1 MSTALAHGIRIASI
15 TLLASLAGCSDA
27 STPGV
32 TDAGVDSAS
41 PTDVT
46 RTDAGATDAPAT
58 TDTPSSSRDVQA
70 VPNDIPAGQCG
81 SISADVAA
89 HVAAMSTGG
98 WAALN
103 RSHGMMMY
111 GCAGAAR
118 PQDCLATVPVADD
131 TNIGGNRSAIAA
143 AHLRVLYSATTR
155 SNFWTRSSADGRF
168 VGRGIYVHDLSRD
181 VEMRATGAM
190 YDPAFFPDN
199 SGFIY
204 QPNGRMCPM
213 SALTTGTPSA
223 VAVTGAGS
231 PCAGS
236 AVGLYQHLAASLDGS
251 DFWATSAGNAAWDD
265 GGHTRTLT
273 ETARNERWTATAQTT
288 LSLMANTG
296 AGFTAIGNRSV
307 TTPLQGDA
315 VISPSSQL
323 LVTRFVDEAG
333 AYQGYVLHRLDATH
347 TGSAIMA
354 STREIARYCI
364 QGAKPAFS
372 FDERF
377 ITYHHY
383 VGGGAHADEDATE
396 LGFTGSGDDG
406 FSEYAAQGASNIY
419 VLDLLTGVTRRVTT
433 MGPGQY
439 ALYPHFRS
447 DGWMYFIVRTLGTT
461 NESVVASDAAFLMQ

>member
-1 MSTALAHGIRIASI
+1 MSPAIAHGIRIASI
-15 TLLASLAGCSDA
+15 TLLASLAGCSDDPA
-27 STPGV
+27 S
-32 TDAGVDSAS
+32 A
-41 PTDVT
+41 
-46 RTDAGATDAPAT
+46 TDAGADSSTPIDSGTTDVGATDANPATDAPT
-58 TDTPSSSRDVQA
+58 SRDVQV
-70 VPNDIPAGQCG
+70 VPNDIPAGECG
-81 SISADVAA
+81 SISPEVAA
-89 HVAAMSTGG
+89 HVTAMATGG

-111 GCAGAAR
+111 GCAGASR
-118 PQDCLATVPVADD
+118 PQDCLASVPLADD
-131 TNIGGNRSAIAA
+131 TNIGGNRSALTG

-204 QPNGRMCPM
+204 QPNSRMCPM
-213 SALTTGTPSA
+213 SLLTTGTPTA

-231 PCAGS
+231 TCSGGT
-236 AVGLYQHLAASLDGS
+236 VGLYQHLAASLDGA
-251 DFWATSAGNAAWDD
+251 DYWATSAGNAAWDD
-265 GGHTRTLT
+265 GGHNPTRA
-273 ETARNERWTATAQTT
+273 ETPRNEAWNANARVS

-296 AGFTAIGNRSV
+296 AGFTAVGSRNV

-323 LVTRFVDEAG
+323 LLTRFVDEGG
-333 AYQGYVLHRLDATH
+333 AYQGYILHRLQTSH
-347 TGSAIMA
+347 TGAAVMA
-354 STREIARYCI
+354 STTEIARYCV

-372 FDERF
+372 YDERY

-383 VGGGAHADEDATE
+383 VGGGAHADEDAAE
-396 LGFTGSGDDG
+396 LGFTGSGDAG
-406 FSEYAAQGASNIY
+406 FAEYAAQGAANVY
-419 VLDLLTGVTRRVTT
+419 VLDLLTGVSTRVTT

-439 ALYPHFRS
+439 ALYPHFRN
-447 DGWMYFIVRTLGTT
+447 DGWIYFTVRTLGTT
-461 NESVVASDAAFLMQ
+461 NETVVASDAALLLQ